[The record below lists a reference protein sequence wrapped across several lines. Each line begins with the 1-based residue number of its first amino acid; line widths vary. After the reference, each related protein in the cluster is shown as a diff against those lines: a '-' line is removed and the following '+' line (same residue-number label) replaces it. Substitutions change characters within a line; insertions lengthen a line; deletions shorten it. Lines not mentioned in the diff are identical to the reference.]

1 MKLPG
6 SGKKKALPVDV
17 RRIVLAALASAL
29 EDGRGQEPAKDGR
42 KGLTGV
48 KALAA
53 GAVLVTAGRAAF
65 KNRDLIRDRLQG
77 EHDEPL
83 DEEDEDYEEYEDE
96 EYDDEPEG
104 GEPGGRADQVANGEP
119 YS

>member
-17 RRIVLAALASAL
+17 RRIALAALASAL
-29 EDGRGQEPAKDGR
+29 DDGRGQEPAKDGR

-48 KALAA
+48 KALVA
-53 GAVLVTAGRAAF
+53 GAALVTAGRAAF

-77 EHDEPL
+77 EHDEE
-83 DEEDEDYEEYEDE
+83 DEEYEDEAYEDE
-96 EYDDEPEG
+96 EYDDDV
-104 GEPGGRADQVANGEP
+104 RA
-119 YS
+119 